1 MTVDEIRPLLR
12 GWKNGSRPKQYKALC
27 PAHDDHNP
35 SLSITETENGH
46 VLVRCWTGC
55 SQTDI
60 ARALN
65 VSEDDLKPSIAA
77 KKGKFQTNFTT
88 KRKNKTK
95 PKEDH
100 GKLLRTDFY
109 KYTDIDGNFI
119 RTKKMERYE
128 DGTKDPSWLEEK
140 HGDQTKCLYNLPCVK
155 TADTIFLVEGEKDVE
170 TLKACD
176 RAAVSVPNG
185 ANSNWLEEYT
195 EYLKG
200 KNVIVIQDNDEPG
213 KKLAIRECD
222 ALTGQ
227 AASVKLV
234 DLSRLWQDIPE
245 HGDIT
250 DYCQTQKDH
259 NPIIKSVET
268 MVAGLPEYQK
278 QKPVDP
284 FLSKFKSLDEFTEEE
299 TNWLIP
305 YWIPE
310 GQITLFT
317 ADGGVGK
324 TTTWCELIANI
335 SNGTPT
341 FLDSSECKRE
351 PGKVMFL
358 TTEDSVRKKLRR
370 KLREAGA
377 NLKNIITP
385 DFMDDKDGILK
396 GLDLSSEKMNS
407 AIRAFKPVLCV
418 FDPVQGFIPAD
429 VNMGS
434 RNEMRHILAPLIN
447 IGEECK
453 TAFLIVSHSN
463 KRKGAFGRDRIADS
477 ADLWDA
483 SRSVMMAGYTEEQG
497 IRYLSNEK
505 NNYAEL
511 QQTVLFTINENGRLE
526 KVGTS
531 WKRDRE
537 YMQEYSVAQSPSK
550 REDCKE
556 FILHSLGEAGGKMSV
571 KELEESGKN
580 AGYSYATIKRAKDE
594 LKDKKDIKYHA
605 TGFGKEK
612 TWYIELYTLEQIPDD
627 EIKTG

>member
-1 MTVDEIRPLLR
+1 MTTQEVLQHFQ
-12 GWKNGSRPKQYKALC
+12 KAKQTGNNQYSALC
-27 PAHDDHNP
+27 PAHDDHTA
-35 SLSITETENGH
+35 SLCIGTGDDGRT
-46 VLVRCWTGC
+46 LVTCQRGC
-55 SQTDI
+55 SLDDI
-60 ARALN
+60 LSAVGLKKSDLFATPLEQKQNKPWKYICSYYYPDKNGRPRNRKDRYLMPDGKKTF
-65 VSEDDLKPSIAA
+65 VWKHYDDKQWV
-77 KKGKFQTNFTT
+77 KHKTN
-88 KRKNKTK
+88 
-95 PKEDH
+95 
-100 GKLLRTDFY
+100 G
-109 KYTDIDGNFI
+109 
-119 RTKKMERYE
+119 
-128 DGTKDPSWLEEK
+128 DP
-140 HGDQTKCLYNLPCVK
+140 GLYN
-155 TADTIFLVEGEKDVE
+155 ADCISSNDLTYIVEGEKDVE
-170 TLKACD
+170 TLKACG
-176 RAAVSVPNG
+176 RAAVCSPHGAKQNG
-185 ANSNWLEEYT
+185 EAWKPEYT
-195 EYLKG
+195 EALKG
-200 KNVIVIQDNDEPG
+200 KSVVVIQDNDETG
-213 KKLAIRECD
+213 KVFSSIICN

-234 DLSRLWQDIPE
+234 DLCKLYPALKE

-250 DYCQTQKDH
+250 DLCEINGDS
-259 NPIIKSVET
+259 NAIIEAVEA
-268 MVAGLPEYQK
+268 MAAGLPEYQK
-278 QKPVDP
+278 QEPIDP
-284 FLSKFKSLDEFTEEE
+284 FLSKFKSLDEFSEEE

-385 DFMDDKDGILK
+385 DFMDDKDGVLK

-537 YMQEYSVAQSPSK
+537 YMQEYSIAQSPSK
-550 REDCKE
+550 RQDCKE
-556 FILHSLGEAGGKMSV
+556 FILHALGEADGKMSV
-571 KELEESGKN
+571 KELEEHAKES
-580 AGYSYATIKRAKDE
+580 GYSYKTIRNAKDD
-594 LKDKKDIKYHA
+594 LKKSCDIKYIQ
-605 TGFGKEK
+605 TGNGKDK
-612 TWYIELYTLEQIPDD
+612 TWYIELSTLVQIPDD
-627 EIKTG
+627 EIEAG

>member
-12 GWKNGSRPKQYKALC
+12 GWKNGSKPKQYKALC

-46 VLVRCWTGC
+46 VLVKCWTGC
-55 SQTDI
+55 SRADI
-60 ARALN
+60 ALALN
-65 VSEDDLKPSIAA
+65 ISEDDLKPSIAA
-77 KKGKFQTNFTT
+77 KKGKFQTDFTP
-88 KRKNKTK
+88 RQKNKTK
-95 PKEDH
+95 SKKDH

-119 RTKKMERYE
+119 RTKRIKRFE
-128 DGTKDPSWLEEK
+128 DKTKDTIWLNDK
-140 HGDQTKCLYNLPCVK
+140 KGDPANYLYNLPCVK
-155 TADTIFLVEGEKDVE
+155 NADTIFLVEGEKDVE
-170 TLKACD
+170 TLKACG
-176 RAAVSVPNG
+176 RVAVSVPHG
-185 ANSNWLEEYT
+185 ADTDWKDVHT

-213 KKLAIRECD
+213 KKLVIKECN
-222 ALTGQ
+222 ALAGQ
-227 AASVKLV
+227 AASVKLI
-234 DLSRLWQDIPE
+234 DLCKLYPDLKE

-250 DYCQTQKDH
+250 DLCELNGD
-259 NPIIKSVET
+259 NNAIIEAVET
-268 MVAGLPEYQK
+268 MAAGLPEYQK
-278 QKPVDP
+278 QEQADP

-341 FLDSSECKRE
+341 FLDSSECQRE
-351 PGKVMFL
+351 PGKVMFM
-358 TTEDSVRKKLRR
+358 TTEDSVRKKLKR

-497 IRYLSNEK
+497 VRYLSNEK

-511 QQTVLFTINENGRLE
+511 QQTILFTINKSGRLE

-537 YMQEYSVAQSPSK
+537 YMQDYSIAQSPSK

-556 FILHSLGEAGGKMSV
+556 FILHALGEAGGKMPIKDLGDRQAGRSCQA
-571 KELEESGKN
+571 
-580 AGYSYATIKRAKDE
+580 AGYWLLVDYGGRVGSACHQRARTSH
-594 LKDKKDIKYHA
+594 DK
-605 TGFGKEK
+605 F
-612 TWYIELYTLEQIPDD
+612 
-627 EIKTG
+627 